1 MKFATVRN
9 LKNQTSAML
18 RLAAQA
24 TDVLITSH
32 GKPVAVLYGLGEE
45 DLEDY
50 VLSRHEGLR
59 QSIEDA
65 DRDYQKRGG
74 IPLVEALKQL
84 KNGRKG
90 RRANARR

>member
-18 RLAAQA
+18 RLAAKG

-74 IPLVEALKQL
+74 IPLVEALKRL
-84 KNGRKG
+84 KNERK